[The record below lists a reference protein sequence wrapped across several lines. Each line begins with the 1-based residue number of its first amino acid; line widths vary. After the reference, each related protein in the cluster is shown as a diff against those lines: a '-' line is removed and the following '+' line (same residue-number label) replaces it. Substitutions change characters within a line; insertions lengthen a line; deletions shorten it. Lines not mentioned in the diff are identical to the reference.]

1 MKSQLH
7 THLMENNPE
16 SQGFLEENE
25 QKFSDQCLKVYR
37 LLLGGIRLS
46 VVDAI
51 GHGISSLPR
60 RILDLK
66 ERNGI
71 TTIKDEWVKDSNGK
85 RLYKVWYIDRPKPP
99 TKTELVKKFTTLTQ
113 QTLF

>member
-71 TTIKDEWVKDSNGK
+71 TTIKDEWGRRYYEWEGSQSPQSLFKIFKLKN
-85 RLYKVWYIDRPKPP
+85 
-99 TKTELVKKFTTLTQ
+99 
-113 QTLF
+113 QTP